1 MSHAQPAFKL
11 LRWTGRPTVETQLCG
26 SSVACQLL
34 WISGGSLLGLI
45 SPVQVRAVEDAKDRL
60 KKEQRFKARNSKSAA
75 QATNSDKQT
84 IRAQM
89 EADRQERLAT
99 QQPVTQASTAQ
110 HLSGRAQTTSAGDL
124 GLNAG

>member
-1 MSHAQPAFKL
+1 M
-11 LRWTGRPTVETQLCG
+11 
-26 SSVACQLL
+26 
-34 WISGGSLLGLI
+34 
-45 SPVQVRAVEDAKDRL
+45 QVRVVEDAKDRL
-60 KKEQRFKARNSKSAA
+60 KKEQRFKARNSKTAA
-75 QATNSDKQT
+75 HATNSDKETIRAQ

-110 HLSGRAQTTSAGDL
+110 QLSGRAQIASAGDL